1 MKQASIIIIGLLI
14 SYNVYSNKTAINFRD
29 YYYGV
34 CLDETSIQEFDTYLS
49 LYKDS
54 KDPIVKGYQYVIL
67 FLWADFYINPIRKW
81 RCFNKGKEKLD
92 QLIESNSNNTELRFL
107 RLTIQENVPSFLGY
121 NKNIKEDKKFIYMN
135 LSKVLDKDLKKR
147 ITYYL
152 RNNSI
157 ANIK

>member
-14 SYNVYSNKTAINFRD
+14 SYNVYSNETAINFRD

-54 KDPIVKGYQYVIL
+54 KDPTVKGYQYVML

-81 RCFNKGKEKLD
+81 RCFNKGIEKLD

-107 RLTIQENVPSFLGY
+107 RLTIQENVPFFLAY
-121 NKNIKEDKKFIYMN
+121 NKNIKEDKWFIYNN
-135 LSKVLDKDLKKR
+135 LRGVLDEDLKER

-157 ANIK
+157 TKIK